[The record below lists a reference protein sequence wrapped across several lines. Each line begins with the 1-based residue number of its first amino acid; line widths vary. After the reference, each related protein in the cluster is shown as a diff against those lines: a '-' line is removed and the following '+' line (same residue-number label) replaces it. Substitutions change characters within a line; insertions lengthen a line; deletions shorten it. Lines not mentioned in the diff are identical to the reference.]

1 MDAITIIEMSRSKVY
16 NTNVPKEPQKHADE
30 EKKLFNIYV
39 N

>member
-30 EKKLFNIYV
+30 KKLFNIYV